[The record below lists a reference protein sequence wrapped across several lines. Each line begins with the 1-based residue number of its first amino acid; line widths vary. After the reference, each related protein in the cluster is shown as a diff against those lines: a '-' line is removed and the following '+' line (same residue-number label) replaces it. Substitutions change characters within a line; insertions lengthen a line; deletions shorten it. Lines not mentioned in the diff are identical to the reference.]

1 MGQQRSMFNMK
12 CISRTSFKSGFTL
25 VEMLVVAPIVI
36 LVIGTFVFAIVQ
48 FTGQA
53 VAERNQTILLSNV
66 QAALSEIEE
75 DVRSSGAFLATNNT
89 TLTSPQGLNDDT
101 TPFTNVSATNDA
113 IILNVYVTNQSPDSP
128 TRSLSYLA
136 NVPNACGSSSITQNQ
151 AMTMNVVYFVK
162 DDTLW
167 RRTLAVSTYAD
178 KDCPG
183 ASIWQRPSCAVGQTD
198 PICETQDERLVSG
211 IKANGFTVNYY
222 AAPSDVTP
230 VTGTE
235 SGSDADRQTAMD
247 GAPTVEITIQAT
259 GGGAGREYTQ
269 KGSIRVTRIG
279 ALVKYATPS

>member
-1 MGQQRSMFNMK
+1 MK